1 MRPKTSFYEGETAEP
16 VKEAN
21 EASVV
26 FLGCIIVV
34 ILVHVAH
41 EFLRLALSF
50 LGEDLEVFI
59 VEDLDLL

>member
-1 MRPKTSFYEGETAEP
+1 MRTKTSFYEGETAEP

-26 FLGCIIVV
+26 FLGCIILV
-34 ILVHVAH
+34 VHVAH

-50 LGEDLEVFI
+50 LGEDLEIFI